1 MDRRRTTRYKLT
13 APVNFSW
20 RNPGESEHRGQG
32 FTRDIS
38 ADGTFVLTDTCP
50 PPGALIQIEVL
61 FPAMEKNSV
70 LKMRAQGKVSRVE
83 AVDGDETNRGFA
95 ATCKSFVLR
104 NKNRAER

>member
-20 RNPGESEHRGQG
+20 RNPGGSHHKGEG

-38 ADGTFVLTDTCP
+38 SEGAFILTDTCP

-61 FPAMEKNSV
+61 FHAMERGSV
-70 LKMRAQGKVSRVE
+70 LKMRAQGEILRVE
-83 AVDGDETNRGFA
+83 AVGGGDPNAGFA
-95 ATCKSFVLR
+95 AVCKSFVLR
-104 NKNRAER
+104 NG